1 MVNSTAIS
9 LLHPQIITDMSIS
22 FPRHSRRLTSGT
34 SSITWIFNSA
44 TNFHSSFLLVHFLC
58 NSQQDHYKI
67 QRGATS
73 CWKPFSGFCLL
84 LGTNQSPVQK
94 EHDGRIWLLPA
105 SLALCPAAPPLWA
118 QTLLASD
125 LPSAM
130 PCARLSQGLLSGMF
144 LSSLASS
151 APLLISLRF
160 MIISSDSC
168 ALILNLNKITLTFL
182 S

>member
-105 SLALCPAAPPLWA
+105 SLALCPAAPPLF
-118 QTLLASD
+118 LGSD
-125 LPSAM
+125 SAGLWPALCHAM
-130 PCARLSQGLLSGMF
+130 CSPITGPFIWNVPLLSGF
-144 LSSLASS
+144 FSSSLNQSQVHDH
-151 APLLISLRF
+151 LLRQLCI
-160 MIISSDSC
+160 DSQF
-168 ALILNLNKITLTFL
+168 K
-182 S
+182 